1 MLRNYN
7 TTISFSETVYCT
19 SFGYVGGVWNNTR
32 WFWNNVKM
40 DGDTVSLF
48 WISTDK
54 ANVTVVDLF
63 RDNRIVLTV
72 TGETGQTCT
81 VQVYTGSYGKPAS
94 VKGVSSWSF
103 DESSKVLTFTVVPHS
118 SVTVTIW
125 FGVTKW
131 FEEASRLLGQ
141 FFILFTLFATV
152 RVIKGVSDWIGG
164 RRKPKDVFGESFT
177 KTIMW
182 KIVET
187 ALVTATVVL
196 LLNVVAGMF

>member
-1 MLRNYN
+1 
-7 TTISFSETVYCT
+7 
-19 SFGYVGGVWNNTR
+19 
-32 WFWNNVKM
+32 M
-40 DGDTVSLF
+40 DGDTVSQF
-48 WISTDK
+48 WISSDK

-63 RDNRIVLTV
+63 RDNRIILTV

-103 DESSKVLTFTVVPHS
+103 DESSKVLTFVVVPHS

-131 FEEASRLLGQ
+131 FEEASVLLGQ
-141 FFILFTLFATV
+141 FFVLFTLIASI
-152 RVIKGVSDWIGG
+152 RVVKGVSDWIGG
-164 RRKPKDVFGESFT
+164 RKKPKDVFGESFT

-182 KIVET
+182 KIIET